1 MSLFTRILT
10 SKRVP
15 APVVGA
21 VITMANSAVYAQT
34 SGGLARAQTGLNTL
48 LSSLKIIVP
57 IVAVIALILIGLLYA
72 ADMIRKETM
81 WNWAVGI
88 VVADSAAELVAM
100 LF

>member
-1 MSLFTRILT
+1 MSVLTRVLT
-10 SKRVP
+10 SKRMP
-15 APVVGA
+15 AAMSGA
-21 VITMANSAVYAQT
+21 MLMFANAAVQ
-34 SGGLARAQTGLNTL
+34 AQTGGLTRATTGLNSL

-88 VVADSAAELVAM
+88 VVAGSAAELVAM